1 MPGNVAKMHEF
12 MYEDLINDTYKAPD
26 FDYAVELH
34 RLIDRIEKA
43 SIVKE

>member
-1 MPGNVAKMHEF
+1 LQSLNGNPGRKYMRGLVS
-12 MYEDLINDTYKAPD
+12 PD

-34 RLIDRIEKA
+34 RLVDRIEKA